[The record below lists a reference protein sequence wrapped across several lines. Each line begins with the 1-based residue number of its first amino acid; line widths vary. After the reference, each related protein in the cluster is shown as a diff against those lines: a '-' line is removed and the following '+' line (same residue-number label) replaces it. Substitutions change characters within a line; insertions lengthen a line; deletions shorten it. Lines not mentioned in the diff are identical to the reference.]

1 MSVSGIGSGN
11 WSAYAAASADR
22 TRGTATARAD
32 TGSSSDVDKVR
43 EKGLTA
49 FAKEAKAEA
58 MAEKVRR
65 WREEAMKA
73 MGLTQEK
80 LDAMSP
86 EDRAKAMQ
94 QIDEYVRRKI
104 EEAME
109 AAREEAKHKGQPLG
123 GTAVPQFVDFSA

>member
-1 MSVSGIGSGN
+1 MSVSGIGSGA
-11 WSAYAAASADR
+11 WSAYAAASAER

-32 TGSSSDVDKVR
+32 TAENSDVATVR

-49 FAKEAKAEA
+49 FAKQAKAEA
-58 MAEKVRR
+58 WAEKVRR
-65 WREEAMKA
+65 WKEEAMKA

-109 AAREEAKHKGQPLG
+109 AAREEAKRKGQPMG
-123 GTAVPQFVDFSA
+123 GTGVPQFVDFQA

>member
-1 MSVSGIGSGN
+1 MSVSGVGSGN
-11 WSAYAAASADR
+11 WSAYAAASAER
-22 TRGTATARAD
+22 TRGTATVRVD
-32 TGSSSDVDKVR
+32 TGEGSDIDKVR

-86 EDRAKAMQ
+86 EERAKAMQ

-104 EEAME
+104 DEAMQ
-109 AAREEAKHKGQPLG
+109 AAREEAKCKGQPLG
-123 GTAVPQFVDFSA
+123 GTGVPQFVDFSA